1 MKAAKWGN
9 HLTCTIALCSHFY
22 NPTPNALNM
31 KPDIQKVYDSWDEL
45 SLLKTDQ
52 PTSLSKIRFDEIMS
66 NLFTSGPFAY
76 FVIDFY
82 DMQISHVSSTFEDMF
97 GLSAEGLTM
106 NDILKLLHPDDI
118 AFVAKAEELSAN
130 ILYNTIGR
138 EKATRYK
145 TNYCFRAKT
154 ADGSYQLFLHQAIAL
169 TTDENGR
176 FGKALNIL
184 TNIEHLTT
192 KNNYKLS
199 MVGMLGEPSYLNI
212 DVHVHSLPA
221 SSNTPFTK
229 REIELIRLI
238 AAGNTN
244 KEIAAQLC
252 ISIETVKNHRK
263 NITRKAGV
271 RSSAELI
278 SRCIQ
283 DGVI

>member
-1 MKAAKWGN
+1 
-9 HLTCTIALCSHFY
+9 
-22 NPTPNALNM
+22 M
-31 KPDIQKVYDSWDEL
+31 KPDIQKVYSAWDEL
-45 SLLKTDQ
+45 ATLKTNQ
-52 PTSLSKIRFDEIMS
+52 PTQLTRIRINEIMG

-76 FVIDFY
+76 FVIDFF

-97 GLSAEGLTM
+97 GLSADGLTM
-106 NDILKLLHPDDI
+106 NDILGLLHPDDV
-118 AFVAKAEELSAN
+118 AFVAKAEELSAH
-130 ILYNTIGR
+130 ILYNTIGK
-138 EKATRYK
+138 EKALRYK
-145 TNYCFRAKT
+145 TNYCFRARV

-169 TTDENGR
+169 TTDEHGR

-184 TNIEHLTT
+184 TNIQHLTT

-199 MVGMLGEPSYLNI
+199 MVGIMGEPSYLNI
-212 DVHVHSLPA
+212 DVNVDNLPA
-221 SSNTPFTK
+221 SSGPPFTK

-244 KEIAAQLC
+244 KKIAAQLN

-271 RSSAELI
+271 KSSAELI